1 MSGGEATTLGKRER
15 DDEDED
21 HPMNGA
27 SAAKVQ
33 PTTVGSDDGDD
44 DDDDIGPMP
53 MPDGAEETVQAVRKK
68 RKGTSV
74 KKPIICTTF
83 ANN

>member
-1 MSGGEATTLGKRER
+1 MSAGEATTLGKRDR
-15 DDEDED
+15 DDEDGD
-21 HPMNGA
+21 HPMNGV

-33 PTTVGSDDGDD
+33 PNTVGNHNDDD

-53 MPDGAEETVQAVRKK
+53 MPDDAEEAVQTVRKK

-74 KKPIICTTF
+74 NNPIFCTTF
-83 ANN
+83 TNN

>member
-1 MSGGEATTLGKRER
+1 MSGGEATTLGKRDR
-15 DDEDED
+15 VDEDED
-21 HPMNGA
+21 HPMDGV

-33 PTTVGSDDGDD
+33 PNVGNDNDD

-53 MPDGAEETVQAVRKK
+53 MPDDAEEAVQTVRKK

-74 KKPIICTTF
+74 NNPIFCTTF
-83 ANN
+83 TNN